1 MSLGNRI
8 DGACPAQGAARRFVR
23 PGACSLVARRNEATA
38 KLTGRIFFRM
48 FDTVF
53 RSPAIDQIRADQ
65 WLSTVR
71 AASRDVLAI
80 AVNMVGPAFKLVK
93 GPAIQRFV
101 ADCTD
106 EMCRMPVR
114 A

>member
-1 MSLGNRI
+1 MSLGHRI
-8 DGACPAQGAARRFVR
+8 DSVRPAQGAAYRLIRS
-23 PGACSLVARRNEATA
+23 GACSLVARRNEATA
-38 KLTGRIFFRM
+38 KLAGRIFFCV

-53 RSPAIDQIRADQ
+53 CSPAIHQIRADQ

-80 AVNMVGPAFKLVK
+80 AVNMVGPAFKLIK

-101 ADCTD
+101 ADRTD